1 MMGNDWRMLSKG
13 VIYFLKD
20 HYGYYH
26 NIQEVKVEARRL
38 GKSLLL

>member
-1 MMGNDWRMLSKG
+1 MGNDWTMLSKG

-20 HYGYYH
+20 RYGHYR
-26 NIQEVKVEARRL
+26 NVQEVKVEARRL